1 MDPTC
6 WTARRDIAEKG
17 IQTTL
22 LPKKISIVN
31 MRDNTKEV
39 TKAFLESEDG
49 QKLILD
55 SKFYGA
61 QAERVRSKEE
71 NLDQKKF
78 PKAPDTYRKSR
89 GTKSTE
95 GR

>member
-31 MRDNTKEV
+31 MRDNTTDN

-49 QKLILD
+49 QKLSLQERGLTLE

-61 QAERVRSKEE
+61 QTERMRSKEE
-71 NLDQKKF
+71 ALD
-78 PKAPDTYRKSR
+78 
-89 GTKSTE
+89 
-95 GR
+95 

>member
-22 LPKKISIVN
+22 LPKKISIVK
-31 MRDNTKEV
+31 MRDNTKDN

-49 QKLILD
+49 QKLILQERGLTLD
-55 SKFYGA
+55 SKLYGA
-61 QAERVRSKEE
+61 QAERMRSKEE
-71 NLDQKKF
+71 NLD
-78 PKAPDTYRKSR
+78 
-89 GTKSTE
+89 
-95 GR
+95 